1 MDYQVSNNIP
11 ALQVKYQY
19 YDWLTEEN
27 VLLKSNDIYIKTME
41 LLNII
46 EDNVKVWHFGRFAPT
61 FSTHLSVYGLI
72 NL

>member
-61 FSTHLSVYGLI
+61 FFTHLSVYGLI